1 MYYRTPKTPKFL
13 MLLYWGIMNNS
24 LNCADIQFSMELEL
38 KILEQIHHLNFDEF
52 LKGFNPS
59 GKI

>member
-1 MYYRTPKTPKFL
+1 